1 MWFRTAAATVGR
13 SRKSRDGGASWQ
25 QDGLGQRGEI
35 DGEYCIRLSL
45 DRHHQQGVFRSAAID
60 VTGSGSDEIHRG
72 AALEVCLATWEV
84 AGEGGGAAAPAEVKV
99 RVRFSDTPVLDA
111 GEGWSAWEAV
121 QGLDGKWM
129 PPAGRWLQFEVTLG
143 TDNPLLS
150 AALRS
155 ITVEAQTKPIGRLN
169 PHAWRYE
176 DLPQLERDAD
186 GEIVLLGPYD
196 EPRREGHCLLQLYPH
211 RCLSVSVTLGEYLG
225 VRGPESVAE
234 VILSA

>member
-1 MWFRTAAATVGR
+1 M
-13 SRKSRDGGASWQ
+13 
-25 QDGLGQRGEI
+25 
-35 DGEYCIRLSL
+35 LSDL
-45 DRHHQQGVFRSAAID
+45 
-60 VTGSGSDEIHRG
+60 
-72 AALEVCLATWEV
+72 
-84 AGEGGGAAAPAEVKV
+84 GGGAAAPAEVKV
-99 RVRFSDTPVLDA
+99 RVRFSVTPVLDA
-111 GEGWSAWEAV
+111 GEGCSAWEAV

-169 PHAWRYE
+169 PHAWCYE

-196 EPRREGHCLLQLYPH
+196 EPRREGHCLF
-211 RCLSVSVTLGEYLG
+211 CNFTLIGASQFRLRW
-225 VRGPESVAE
+225 VN
-234 VILSA
+234 ISACVDPKASPR